1 MKIVGY
7 ILAVAGSAVLIFAS
21 YKKLIP
27 ISLSEAIGFVSGA
40 LCVWLTVKEN
50 IWNWPVGIVNNI
62 AFAIL
67 FFKTALFADMGLQI
81 IYLGLGIYGWYQWL
95 YGGKSRSP
103 LTISAIKPVQAI
115 VLTVLTVLST
125 AILTKYLVSVHDSAP
140 LWDALTTVM
149 SLVAQYLLTKK
160 ILENWFV
167 WISADVVYIALYLY
181 KELSLTAILYFIFM
195 VMCVIGVK
203 EWRATLL
210 RLSSRVSSQQEL
222 PA

>member
-1 MKIVGY
+1 
-7 ILAVAGSAVLIFAS
+7 
-21 YKKLIP
+21 
-27 ISLSEAIGFVSGA
+27 
-40 LCVWLTVKEN
+40 
-50 IWNWPVGIVNNI
+50 
-62 AFAIL
+62 
-67 FFKTALFADMGLQI
+67 
-81 IYLGLGIYGWYQWL
+81 
-95 YGGKSRSP
+95 
-103 LTISAIKPVQAI
+103 
-115 VLTVLTVLST
+115 
-125 AILTKYLVSVHDSAP
+125 VSVHDSAP

-210 RLSSRVSSQQEL
+210 KLSSRVSSQQEL